1 MPSSP
6 NELRPDGN
14 KVVELAGRGD
24 PRNERV
30 GELLGAVRAL
40 TLKRGHE
47 LVSTLLDNVD
57 DALFDLAEKA
67 ESNAAQTQ
75 FFDGMR

>member
-1 MPSSP
+1 MTTPQHDPHS
-6 NELRPDGN
+6 DDN
-14 KVVELAGRGD
+14 KIVELAGRGD

-40 TLKRGHE
+40 TLKRSHE
-47 LVSTLLDNVD
+47 LASTLLDNVD

-75 FFDGMR
+75 Y